1 MDSRRITAVVAALIL
16 GAGTAVS
23 CSGADTGDREDVNQ
37 GNEGVKT
44 SEGGRIQTERGP
56 TTLQSTGPDQ
66 PEVTQPETGP

>member
-23 CSGADTGDREDVNQ
+23 CGGGNVGDREDVDQ

-56 TTLQSTGPDQ
+56 TTLQSTGPEQ